1 MVAKCLVK
9 ISNNTNMN
17 VSRDLLPCL
26 QYLLMGREYCSE
38 LALKLPLWK
47 LLRREPGSVA
57 EKIRFDGGMC
67 RARTYNRP
75 VMSGELYH

>member
-1 MVAKCLVK
+1 MVAKCLAK
-9 ISNNTNMN
+9 IYFK
-17 VSRDLLPCL
+17 D
-26 QYLLMGREYCSE
+26 SE
-38 LALKLPLWK
+38 LALKLPFWK

-57 EKIRFDGGMC
+57 GKIRFDGGMC